1 MEMMKNLD
9 YMQVGSALLGGA
21 VGYVLAKRYGQGKLG
36 AATPWVGFL
45 ASAVVVYYGYGVV
58 VKK

>member
-1 MEMMKNLD
+1 MEMIKNLD

-21 VGYVLAKRYGQGKLG
+21 VGYVLANKYGKEKLG
-36 AATPWVGFL
+36 KAAPWVGF
-45 ASAVVVYYGYGVV
+45 AAGAAIVYFGYGYV